1 MSIKPENQEHDEET
15 ANTEVENTEIE
26 NTETANTEVEEVEHL
41 SEQVDEVVSGA
52 SNIDIATNADLSDAF
67 ETIILDDEPTPPA
80 VPDAVIERMKQQ
92 EVSSDTDGAYDT
104 HGTHGTHDTY
114 DGQISLDEVEREQ
127 RGRISLTEYSNRQ
140 RHNKRVRVALAFL
153 ATILVLMLIALIVV
167 GVLMF
172 LEADKKNVSTSAQQ
186 DSTTLLEDADEK
198 EKVTATSEVV
208 NLVSLL
214 GLTKDEAISHIGH
227 GATVESET
235 PIEVGNLKSEVVVPL
250 TEEQG
255 DPKRG
260 TPTVVLRL
268 NEGGQVGWAS
278 YTAPTSA
285 LGYGTISFVDAIQS
299 AHVIQ
304 NSLRAAGLTDL
315 NPAVLN
321 APTDSASYSTYDT
334 DGKTLV
340 TEQTSFNGTG
350 KQGDGVYDWGATL
363 TYDYSNANQSGNLAD
378 TIRRISISVEPSS
391 QG

>member
-1 MSIKPENQEHDEET
+1 MSTNPEKQEQSSETVDDNQ
-15 ANTEVENTEIE
+15 A
-26 NTETANTEVEEVEHL
+26 
-41 SEQVDEVVSGA
+41 SEQEERVVTHEDEQDEQAINEQAEEVVSSA
-52 SNIDIATNADLSDAF
+52 SSIDIAINADLSDAF
-67 ETIILDDEPTPPA
+67 ETIVLDDEPTPPA
-80 VPDAVIERMKQQ
+80 VPDAVIERMEQQ
-92 EVSSDTDGAYDT
+92 TSDTEDAQDS
-104 HGTHGTHDTY
+104 
-114 DGQISLDEVEREQ
+114 QISLDDVEREQ

-140 RHNKRVRVALAFL
+140 RHNKRVRIALTFL

-214 GLTKDEAISHIGH
+214 GLTKDEAVSHIGH
-227 GATVESET
+227 GAVVESET

-334 DGKTLV
+334 DGKTLI

-378 TIRRISISVEPSS
+378 TIRRVSVSVEPSS

>member
-1 MSIKPENQEHDEET
+1 
-15 ANTEVENTEIE
+15 
-26 NTETANTEVEEVEHL
+26 
-41 SEQVDEVVSGA
+41 
-52 SNIDIATNADLSDAF
+52 
-67 ETIILDDEPTPPA
+67 
-80 VPDAVIERMKQQ
+80 
-92 EVSSDTDGAYDT
+92 
-104 HGTHGTHDTY
+104 
-114 DGQISLDEVEREQ
+114 
-127 RGRISLTEYSNRQ
+127 
-140 RHNKRVRVALAFL
+140 
-153 ATILVLMLIALIVV
+153 
-167 GVLMF
+167 MF

-214 GLTKDEAISHIGH
+214 GLTKDEAVSHIGH
-227 GATVESET
+227 GAAIESET

-334 DGKTLV
+334 DGKTLI

>member
-1 MSIKPENQEHDEET
+1 MSIKPENHEHDEET
-15 ANTEVENTEIE
+15 ANTEVE

-52 SNIDIATNADLSDAF
+52 NNIDIATNADLSDAF
-67 ETIILDDEPTPPA
+67 ETIVLDDEPTPPV

-92 EVSSDTDGAYDT
+92 EASSDTDGAYD
-104 HGTHGTHDTY
+104 THDTY

-140 RHNKRVRVALAFL
+140 RHNKRVRVALTFL

-214 GLTKDEAISHIGH
+214 GLTKDEAVSHIGH
-227 GATVESET
+227 GAAIESET

-334 DGKTLV
+334 DGKTLI

-350 KQGDGVYDWGATL
+350 KQGDGLYDWGATL

>member
-1 MSIKPENQEHDEET
+1 MDTNPEKQEQSSETPENTQTEAQVEELEEQT
-15 ANTEVENTEIE
+15 AN
-26 NTETANTEVEEVEHL
+26 
-41 SEQVDEVVSGA
+41 EQAEEVVS
-52 SNIDIATNADLSDAF
+52 SVNTIDIATNADLSNAF
-67 ETIILDDEPTPPA
+67 ETIVLDDEPTPPA
-80 VPDAVIERMKQQ
+80 VPDVVIERMEQQ
-92 EVSSDTDGAYDT
+92 ASSSDADDAQNS
-104 HGTHGTHDTY
+104 
-114 DGQISLDEVEREQ
+114 QISLDEVEREQ

-140 RHNKRVRVALAFL
+140 RHNKRVRVALTFL
-153 ATILVLMLIALIVV
+153 STILVLMLIALIVV

-186 DSTTLLEDADEK
+186 DSTTLLADAYEK

-214 GLTKDEAISHIGH
+214 GLTKDEAVSHIGH
-227 GATVESET
+227 GAVVESET

-315 NPAVLN
+315 NPSVLN

-334 DGKTLV
+334 DGKTLI

-350 KQGDGVYDWGATL
+350 KQSDRVYDWGATL

>member
-15 ANTEVENTEIE
+15 ANTEVENTEVE

-52 SNIDIATNADLSDAF
+52 NNIDIATNADLSDAF

-104 HGTHGTHDTY
+104 HGTHDTY

-140 RHNKRVRVALAFL
+140 RHNKRVRVALTFL

-214 GLTKDEAISHIGH
+214 GLTKDEAILHIGH

-268 NEGGQVGWAS
+268 NEGSQVGWAS

-334 DGKTLV
+334 DGKTLI